1 VLERLARHPVTV
13 CEIAACVSGRVGIE
27 GSGFE
32 GEVRVM
38 INALL
43 PSHPYLVGSTAD
55 SCYFGLFPRSEIT
68 G

>member
-1 VLERLARHPVTV
+1 
-13 CEIAACVSGRVGIE
+13 
-27 GSGFE
+27 
-32 GEVRVM
+32 M

-55 SCYFGLFPRSEIT
+55 SCYFDLFPRSEIT